1 MNSSLG
7 CVYVAIDQTRF
18 DRCKIGFSSRSGK
31 VRLAEASNPDYVLH
45 WEKRTPFARDLERL
59 VHRVLSKARVERIWH
74 ASGGRSEWFSI
85 DPDEAVRIVD
95 TLEYAA
101 SRIALKPIGTEVCE
115 FLVHANPSK
124 TEFATF
130 QEKWLEGHKSHIQ
143 EELRLRAEEFEQPT
157 QERVPEWLRL
167 VNNLSTP
174 GSWNIDVVLEEAAK
188 LYLVQCASENRQL
201 ASDLEPWVSM
211 KARDFKLPRSIL
223 WRHNPEAFVEELED
237 ILSSNEMP
245 NEDFFCRWSYEGA
258 LEVARSKVKEEY
270 HFQVSTCSEETK
282 L

>member
-1 MNSSLG
+1 MSSSLG
-7 CVYVAIDQTRF
+7 CVYIAIDQTRS

-45 WEKRTPFARDLERL
+45 WEKRTPFARELERL
-59 VHRVLSKARVERIWH
+59 VHQILAKANVQRIRH

-85 DPDEAVRIVD
+85 DPDEVVRIVD

-124 TEFATF
+124 NEFATF
-130 QEKWLEGHKSHIQ
+130 QENWLQRHESHIQ
-143 EELRLRAEEFEQPT
+143 EKIRLRSEEFEELT
-157 QERVPEWLRL
+157 QNRIPEWLRL

-174 GSWNIDVVLEEAAK
+174 GSWNIDFVLEEAAK
-188 LYLVQCASENRQL
+188 LYLEQSVSDNRQI
-201 ASDLEPWVSM
+201 ASDLDPWVSM
-211 KARDFKLPRSIL
+211 KARGFKLPQSIL

-237 ILSSNEMP
+237 ILLSNEMP
-245 NEDFFCRWSYEGA
+245 NKDFIWRWSSEGA
-258 LEVARSKVKEEY
+258 MEVARSKVKEEY
-270 HFQVSTCSEETK
+270 HFQSNAISK
-282 L
+282 KG